1 MKQALKTPYYTTC
14 WEGFAAGAGLSL
26 NLEDGLDPI

>member
-14 WEGFAAGAGLSL
+14 WEESDAGAGLSL
-26 NLEDGLDPI
+26 NLEDSLDPI